1 MALPTLLAPW
11 LSPARLAGVAFVLAL
26 AFVAIA
32 VEAAP
37 LGIAADAWPS
47 PDLLFC
53 IIAFWSLRRPVAVPL
68 LAVFAMGLVR
78 DLLTDTPV
86 GAGALGLVLAAEA
99 LKAAARPLA
108 RRGVGAEWLAVA
120 GTFATMLLFQW
131 LMVLLTLAHPAYLV
145 DLGRQW
151 LVTLALY
158 PALGLTFRWLFQVRA
173 PVREE
178 G

>member
-1 MALPTLLAPW
+1 MALPAPLAPW

-26 AFVAIA
+26 CLVAIA

-37 LGIAADAWPS
+37 LGHAADAWPS

-53 IIAFWSLRRPVAVPL
+53 IVAYWSLRRPHSVPL
-68 LAVFAMGLVR
+68 LAVFAAGLVR
-78 DLLTDTPV
+78 DLLTDAPV
-86 GAGALGLVLAAEA
+86 GAGTLTLILASEA

-120 GTFATMLLFQW
+120 GAFAATLLLQW

-145 DLGRQW
+145 ELGRQW
-151 LVTLALY
+151 LVTLAVY
-158 PALGLTFRWLFQVRA
+158 PLLAGVFRWLFRVRA
-173 PVREE
+173 PRREE

>member
-1 MALPTLLAPW
+1 MAVPAPLAPW

-26 AFVAIA
+26 GLVAIA

-47 PDLLFC
+47 PDILFC
-53 IIAFWSLRRPVAVPL
+53 IIAFWSLRRPAAVPL
-68 LAVFAMGLVR
+68 LAVFAAGLAR
-78 DLLTDTPV
+78 DLLTDAPV
-86 GAGALGLVLAAEA
+86 GAGALSLVLASEA
-99 LKAAARPLA
+99 LKTGARTLA

-120 GTFATMLLFQW
+120 GVFAATLVLQW
-131 LMVLLTLAHPAYLV
+131 LLVLLTLAHPAYLV
-145 DLGRQW
+145 ELGRQW

-158 PALGLTFRWLFQVRA
+158 PLLGLTFRWLFQVRA
-173 PVREE
+173 AAREE